1 MEIVLTISRPQS
13 CKLRTKS
20 ITFFCLKRKKERK
33 KKKMAKKIFE
43 DGKEVANFEVDFL
56 PSDLPKEKEKED
68 EEQSRAE
75 ESAMK
80 FLKRVAPK
88 FNIVRKQKELIDK
101 TKPLFK
107 LENAFIQ
114 EQEARRNSSYTIKH
128 YKQTFRIFNEFLAYW
143 YSESADEFDK
153 IYGTCPQ
160 GTKNPFEFYGK
171 LFPILVLDNEELQL
185 DFGRYLTEVREVS
198 EQTVLTYF
206 RDFRAFMYYAMDCGC
221 TNRRNI
227 TIREVE
233 PPIKEVYNDREIKA
247 LLRAPTTDDYVDNRN
262 WVIVNYL
269 LGTGNRLQTIINLK
283 VGDIELESGYVNI
296 NVQKN
301 KHTTRLG
308 LPSRLV
314 GVLRNYIADYRSDEN
329 GMPLL
334 NSYLFATQYGEKI
347 TAQGLYKSLAHY
359 IRSRGVNKTS
369 IHLFRHTFA
378 KMWIL
383 DGGDVLSLQKALG
396 HSNLKMAQRYA
407 NLYAQ

>member
-1 MEIVLTISRPQS
+1 
-13 CKLRTKS
+13 
-20 ITFFCLKRKKERK
+20 
-33 KKKMAKKIFE
+33 MAKKIFE

-153 IYGTCPQ
+153 IYGACPQ
-160 GTKNPFEFYGK
+160 GTKNPFEFYGQ

-221 TNRRNI
+221 TDRRNI

-247 LLRAPTTDDYVDNRN
+247 L
-262 WVIVNYL
+262 
-269 LGTGNRLQTIINLK
+269 
-283 VGDIELESGYVNI
+283 
-296 NVQKN
+296 
-301 KHTTRLG
+301 
-308 LPSRLV
+308 
-314 GVLRNYIADYRSDEN
+314 
-329 GMPLL
+329 
-334 NSYLFATQYGEKI
+334 FAR
-347 TAQGLYKSLAHY
+347 AHY
-359 IRSRGVNKTS
+359 
-369 IHLFRHTFA
+369 
-378 KMWIL
+378 
-383 DGGDVLSLQKALG
+383 
-396 HSNLKMAQRYA
+396 
-407 NLYAQ
+407 